1 MANAEAWAEGAA
13 IGSERAKE
21 HRAHKQALSDQ
32 QFQDKHDEIQGMI
45 DNLGTK
51 LAAVPEDARNTP
63 DYLKMQDQ
71 LAQAIQDRNAHW
83 KSVDQPNALSKFGKM
98 LGKDLRF
105 KKQEAPVP
113 VAPPVYGQPTIQT
126 PASQGES
133 VTLSGEPA
141 QPASDRV
148 DMVDGHLKA
157 TRDPGSPAL
166 PASTVSLGGSEA
178 GPSIPAG
185 PAYKVQGPQTP
196 AQMKAAAEATRMI
209 AAAPLSPEQ
218 QGTLGGQKQAAMD
231 LAVFNGKM
239 KIYYQQNPHAAG
251 PDATPEEKQAA
262 QDYANLLLQGNPAKT
277 QNYKPDVQSLTLS
290 DGTTISGQ
298 WTPVPSLPMKGKWQN
313 LDGTDIEPSLL
324 AGAKITPKPGK
335 TGYQYLAGTWQ
346 VKDLATGKLY
356 NVSDIG
362 KPDTPK
368 DVVDT
373 FNGAQASM
381 DEKQKKALALANA
394 RGASFAQNRI
404 VTPIDPDNPTKEI
417 YVAAGEAAKKHMNAP
432 GSIDYKLALPTASER
447 QRADFA
453 ISAHD
458 QLKDMGEILTSRPD
472 LFGPLSGRYTDF
484 TQWVGSQDPDAQKFR
499 VAARVLSDHAM
510 AVFGARSQYA
520 SESIFN
526 LVGQNATNPAAG
538 AAGLAQLDKALEV
551 IGGRG
556 SGPIAP
562 GSGAAALGTGGA
574 GGNTTP
580 KSKGRRSIK
589 GAMMLPENKGK
600 TEAEVT
606 KHLTDLGYT
615 PVKP

>member
-1 MANAEAWAEGAA
+1 MANQAA
-13 IGSERAKE
+13 FESGYNQGFDVFEQK
-21 HRAHKQALSDQ
+21 RAHKQALSEEERQSKAQLYASNLTNLQ
-32 QFQDKHDEIQGMI
+32 QKISSLPKGSQEYNDAFNEIQN
-45 DNLGTK
+45 NLHGVRE
-51 LAAVPEDARNTP
+51 LYDP
-63 DYLKMQDQ
+63 DRHPGL
-71 LAQAIQDRNAHW
+71 I
-83 KSVDQPNALSKFGKM
+83 
-98 LGKDLRF
+98 
-105 KKQEAPVP
+105 
-113 VAPPVYGQPTIQT
+113 
-126 PASQGES
+126 ASH
-133 VTLSGEPA
+133 
-141 QPASDRV
+141 
-148 DMVDGHLKA
+148 GHLITDALGITNPA
-157 TRDPGSPAL
+157 TNPGIKK
-166 PASTVSLGGSEA
+166 EA
-178 GPSIPAG
+178 ARRAAG
-185 PAYKVQGPQTP
+185 VEGDERAAQGI
-196 AQMKAAAEATRMI
+196 A

-218 QGTLGGQKQAAMD
+218 QGTQRGQGQAAED

-381 DEKQKKALALANA
+381 DDKQKKALALANA

>member
-1 MANAEAWAEGAA
+1 MANQAA
-13 IGSERAKE
+13 FESGYNQGFDVFEQK
-21 HRAHKQALSDQ
+21 RAHKQALSDEAHEAKINDLLKKDTAISANAKNFKEGTPEYNDAFNSLVQ
-32 QFQDKHDEIQGMI
+32 VRTGLRDLYDPQKHPG
-45 DNLGTK
+45 
-51 LAAVPEDARNTP
+51 
-63 DYLKMQDQ
+63 
-71 LAQAIQDRNAHW
+71 AIQ
-83 KSVDQPNALSKFGKM
+83 KL
-98 LGKDLRF
+98 
-105 KKQEAPVP
+105 
-113 VAPPVYGQPTIQT
+113 
-126 PASQGES
+126 
-133 VTLSGEPA
+133 
-141 QPASDRV
+141 
-148 DMVDGHLKA
+148 GHLLTDHLKLTNPQDRIKA
-157 TRDPGSPAL
+157 DAAKRAQGL
-166 PASTVSLGGSEA
+166 A
-178 GPSIPAG
+178 GDES
-185 PAYKVQGPQTP
+185 
-196 AQMKAAAEATRMI
+196 KARLDI

-218 QGTLGGQKQAAMD
+218 QGTQRGQGQAAED

-381 DEKQKKALALANA
+381 DDKQKKALALANA

>member
-1 MANAEAWAEGAA
+1 MANLAAFESGWTQGAA
-13 IGSERAKE
+13 PSQER
-21 HRAHKQALSDQ
+21 RAHKQALSEEERQSKAQLYASNLTNLQ
-32 QFQDKHDEIQGMI
+32 QKISSLPKGSQEYNDAFNEIQN
-45 DNLGTK
+45 NLHGVRE
-51 LAAVPEDARNTP
+51 LYDP
-63 DYLKMQDQ
+63 DRHPGL
-71 LAQAIQDRNAHW
+71 I
-83 KSVDQPNALSKFGKM
+83 
-98 LGKDLRF
+98 
-105 KKQEAPVP
+105 
-113 VAPPVYGQPTIQT
+113 
-126 PASQGES
+126 ASH
-133 VTLSGEPA
+133 
-141 QPASDRV
+141 
-148 DMVDGHLKA
+148 GHLITDALGITNPA
-157 TRDPGSPAL
+157 TNPGIKK
-166 PASTVSLGGSEA
+166 EA
-178 GPSIPAG
+178 ARRAAG
-185 PAYKVQGPQTP
+185 VEGDERAAQGI
-196 AQMKAAAEATRMI
+196 A

-218 QGTLGGQKQAAMD
+218 QGTQRGQGQAAED

-381 DEKQKKALALANA
+381 DDKQKKALALANA